1 MQVII
6 QFWSKKISAYILEQL
21 DHSAF
26 FSALM
31 NWGGYRTFQPQT
43 FQPQAPTP
51 DFSTPEFSTMNSSKS
66 SWLNGL
72 GLRSPGLM
80 LGVEKSRVG
89 MSCNLFKVSF
99 YFGIHPWSELMREDL
114 KKTFSFCKKPTDPKP
129 EWHICS
135 GTNWLASCLD
145 CSRLRKAFRNICSKG
160 TSLNNIRFF
169 DRLALSW
176 Y

>member
-1 MQVII
+1 
-6 QFWSKKISAYILEQL
+6 
-21 DHSAF
+21 
-26 FSALM
+26 
-31 NWGGYRTFQPQT
+31 
-43 FQPQAPTP
+43 
-51 DFSTPEFSTMNSSKS
+51 MNSSKS

-169 DRLALSW
+169 DRLGTVLVLADLQWCPHGMCYSHFDIEVRNGALLTIAILANGE
-176 Y
+176 

>member
-1 MQVII
+1 
-6 QFWSKKISAYILEQL
+6 
-21 DHSAF
+21 
-26 FSALM
+26 
-31 NWGGYRTFQPQT
+31 
-43 FQPQAPTP
+43 
-51 DFSTPEFSTMNSSKS
+51 MNSSKS

-169 DRLALSW
+169 DRLGTVLVLADLKWCPHGMCYSHFDIEVRNGALLTIAILANRE
-176 Y
+176 